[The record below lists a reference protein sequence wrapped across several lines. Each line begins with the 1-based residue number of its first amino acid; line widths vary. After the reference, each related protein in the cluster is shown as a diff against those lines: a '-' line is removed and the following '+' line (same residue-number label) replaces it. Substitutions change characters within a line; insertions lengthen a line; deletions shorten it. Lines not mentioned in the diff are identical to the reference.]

1 MATSC
6 RTCKEE
12 ALEGCRP
19 VDRACDCAFGTCG
32 LSCAACLGTAALLD
46 LAVGLAA
53 GFAAGGFVVSLP
65 RALLTA
71 APNRPMVED
80 LWGVVLVAPDA
91 EKPHESQVEH
101 VPPESQ
107 QEA

>member
-1 MATSC
+1 M
-6 RTCKEE
+6 E
-12 ALEGCRP
+12 
-19 VDRACDCAFGTCG
+19 RACDGTLGTCG
-32 LSCAACLGTAALLD
+32 LSCAACLGAAALLG

-65 RALLTA
+65 RALLAA

-91 EKPHESQVEH
+91 EKPHESQVGH
-101 VPPESQ
+101 GPPESQ